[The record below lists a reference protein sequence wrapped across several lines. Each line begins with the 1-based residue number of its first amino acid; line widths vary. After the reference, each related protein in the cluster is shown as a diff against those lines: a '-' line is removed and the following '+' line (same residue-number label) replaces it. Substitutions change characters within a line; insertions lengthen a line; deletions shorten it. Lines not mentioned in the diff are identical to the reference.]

1 MSSVRAAPALW
12 TIVLLSAWLGAVLVF
27 GVVVA
32 PAAFAVLPSR
42 TLAGAL
48 VGRVLPALFW
58 SGALLGVLI
67 AAMLRRN
74 DRSRSA
80 RLASGIVM
88 TLACLGA
95 QLVVAPQI
103 EHARV
108 AAAGPIDALA
118 PSDPRR
124 VTFGRLH
131 GESVGLLAV
140 AGLAAASALLMSAA
154 AVTARPT
161 LTLRESLDHG

>member
-1 MSSVRAAPALW
+1 MSSARATPALW
-12 TIVLLSAWLGAVLVF
+12 TVVLLSAWLGAALVV
-27 GVVVA
+27 GAVVA

-42 TLAGAL
+42 ARAGAL

-58 SGALLGVLI
+58 SGALLGVLV
-67 AAMLRRN
+67 AAMLRRD
-74 DRSRSA
+74 DRSRGA

-88 TLACLGA
+88 TLACLAA
-95 QLVVAPQI
+95 QLVVAPKI

-108 AAAGPIDALA
+108 AASGPIDALA

-131 GESVGLLAV
+131 GASVGLLAI
-140 AGLAAASALLMSAA
+140 AGLAAASALLMSAG
-154 AVTARPT
+154 AVTVRPT
-161 LTLRESLDHG
+161 LTSRESLDYG